1 VTTVRARVPVP
12 GGARRAHVRER
23 RRESLW
29 FWPAVAAVAAWVAG
43 DIAARYLHSFTLH
56 QGLFPTDLDDAR
68 TLLATIAAALLTFT
82 GVVFSITLVALQMAS
97 TQYSPRLIR
106 TFVRK
111 PVTKLALSI
120 FIATFVYSL
129 TLLAR
134 LGTTARVHTVPQ
146 GAVGLAYLLVM
157 ASVIVFVVFVHAT
170 VRSMRVTY
178 VIESVFRETLQAFES
193 LFALADAYRDATE
206 PELGLEQPTT
216 NITFDRTDAAL
227 DGIDTYSLVGLAQ
240 RRACVLVL
248 RAPVG
253 TYLHRGELLATAFG
267 GSPPETA
274 EVLRALDCLAVRTLY
289 QDPRY
294 GLRQLVDIASKAL
307 SPAINDPT
315 TAVQSLDRIHG
326 LLRAIA
332 DRPDPTGCFVDG
344 AGAVRLVV
352 PVPGWDR
359 IVELAFTEV
368 CVYGAGAPQVSRKL
382 FAVFEDLIACVAPER
397 RPIIET
403 QRAWLQEEVVRHH
416 VVPLDRALS
425 PDPMGLG

>member
-1 VTTVRARVPVP
+1 
-12 GGARRAHVRER
+12 
-23 RRESLW
+23 
-29 FWPAVAAVAAWVAG
+29 
-43 DIAARYLHSFTLH
+43 
-56 QGLFPTDLDDAR
+56 
-68 TLLATIAAALLTFT
+68 
-82 GVVFSITLVALQMAS
+82 
-97 TQYSPRLIR
+97 
-106 TFVRK
+106 
-111 PVTKLALSI
+111 
-120 FIATFVYSL
+120 
-129 TLLAR
+129 
-134 LGTTARVHTVPQ
+134 
-146 GAVGLAYLLVM
+146 
-157 ASVIVFVVFVHAT
+157 
-170 VRSMRVTY
+170 
-178 VIESVFRETLQAFES
+178 
-193 LFALADAYRDATE
+193 
-206 PELGLEQPTT
+206 
-216 NITFDRTDAAL
+216 
-227 DGIDTYSLVGLAQ
+227 
-240 RRACVLVL
+240 VLVL

-382 FAVFEDLIACVAPER
+382 FAIFEDLIACVAPER